1 MAILFINKV
10 YFVYAHINKINKKAY
25 IGITVQTKAKYR

>member
-1 MAILFINKV
+1 MAKLYANKN
-10 YFVYAHINKINKKAY
+10 YYIYAHINKINKKAY